1 MEVQVIC
8 SWRGGWEA
16 SELSVGLFPNIN
28 TCVKSEK
35 SSLPITQA
43 PSASTGVWGRGARHR
58 LAAVLLHPLGMSPTS
73 LLLLIVEEMAL
84 RVSPNGGGSLDQL
97 PGIGVHT
104 PALPTLSI
112 QRHLAL
118 RGEKSKM

>member
-1 MEVQVIC
+1 M
-8 SWRGGWEA
+8 
-16 SELSVGLFPNIN
+16 
-28 TCVKSEK
+28 
-35 SSLPITQA
+35 
-43 PSASTGVWGRGARHR
+43 
-58 LAAVLLHPLGMSPTS
+58 VLLHPLGTSPAG

-118 RGEKSKM
+118 RDENSKM

>member
-28 TCVKSEK
+28 TCVKSEE

-43 PSASTGVWGRGARHR
+43 PFASAGVWGRGARHR

-97 PGIGVHT
+97 PSIGVHT

-118 RGEKSKM
+118 QGEKSKM